1 MCVFALQIFV
11 CTENESI
18 TFESIKWQ
26 NETIGKKLFIGNWE
40 NLNSQSEKVFIFS
53 FLVIWIT
60 LTQITAAMLR
70 NRAR

>member
-26 NETIGKKLFIGNWE
+26 NETNGKKLFIGNWE

-60 LTQITAAMLR
+60 LTQIIAAMLR